1 MSAKEGF
8 VASEGMMEIA
18 DEFQNSLIHIP
29 AHHFRIFKDLQLF
42 HVPRKETKAQREII
56 YPGKTIAKLGATT
69 SSPDTNT
76 CVCIPLFNSGSYVC
90 STRKLK

>member
-1 MSAKEGF
+1 MSAKEGL

-18 DEFQNSLIHIP
+18 DEFQKSLIHVP

-42 HVPRKETKAQREII
+42 CQLFHVSCKETKAEREII

-76 CVCIPLFNSGSYVC
+76 CVCIPLFNSGS
-90 STRKLK
+90 